1 MSGDEFAE
9 VAAARSRTYWLLSE
23 LFLVAPDGTGCDA
36 LATQLETCEA
46 GADAAW
52 ADLVVGLRRAL
63 GEARP
68 EDLQREHTRL
78 LGGVGPDY
86 GPPPPYESVHRGE
99 ATVAGE
105 ATARA
110 CRAYAEAGFG
120 AIHPEAGPQDH
131 IGVELRF
138 MALAA
143 IAERDAWCAG
153 DRDRARA
160 LLARQLAFVRDH
172 LVAWV
177 PGYCALI
184 GGESRIAFYAR
195 LAALTERVVIDDH
208 ALVAD
213 LLAEV
218 SA

>member
-1 MSGDEFAE
+1 
-9 VAAARSRTYWLLSE
+9 
-23 LFLVAPDGTGCDA
+23 
-36 LATQLETCEA
+36 
-46 GADAAW
+46 
-52 ADLVVGLRRAL
+52 
-63 GEARP
+63 
-68 EDLQREHTRL
+68 
-78 LGGVGPDY
+78 
-86 GPPPPYESVHRGE
+86 
-99 ATVAGE
+99 
-105 ATARA
+105 
-110 CRAYAEAGFG
+110 
-120 AIHPEAGPQDH
+120 
-131 IGVELRF
+131 

-184 GGESRIAFYAR
+184 GEESRVAFYAR